1 MSRFAAGY
9 SCKNARHYY
18 VRFSYSIKNEFNCA
32 NILILTCTYELKQR
46 AVNLTALT
54 VIREY

>member
-18 VRFSYSIKNEFNCA
+18 VRFSYSIKNDA
-32 NILILTCTYELKQR
+32 NILILTCTYELKRR
-46 AVNLTALT
+46 AENLTALHDSD
-54 VIREY
+54 